1 VGQASSD
8 EDSDL
13 QALIEAH
20 RRVAHSDGLFDR
32 FIECI
37 LLAEK
42 LKKRLDE
49 LTDRRIA
56 ELLDVVVC
64 DSLQAFSPE
73 IVICE
78 QAAARLFRSPAGSFT
93 EQDRQNGKEE

>member
-1 VGQASSD
+1 MQPSD
-8 EDSDL
+8 EDLDL
-13 QALIEAH
+13 LALIEAH

-32 FIECI
+32 FLECI

-49 LTDRRIA
+49 LPDRQNA

-78 QAAARLFRSPAGSFT
+78 EAAARLFRSSAGSFT

>member
-1 VGQASSD
+1 MGQASSD

-13 QALIEAH
+13 LALIEAH
-20 RRVAHSDGLFDR
+20 RRVAHSDGLFHR

-42 LKKRLDE
+42 LKKRLGE

-78 QAAARLFRSPAGSFT
+78 QAAARLLRSPAGSFT
-93 EQDRQNGKEE
+93 EQGRQKCKEE

>member
-1 VGQASSD
+1 MEQAPD
-8 EDSDL
+8 DDFDL
-13 QALIEAH
+13 LALIEAH
-20 RRVAHSDGLFDR
+20 RRLAHSNGVFDS
-32 FIECI
+32 FLECI
-37 LLAEK
+37 LLAQK

-78 QAAARLFRSPAGSFT
+78 QAAVRLFRSPAGSLT

>member
-32 FIECI
+32 FLECI
-37 LLAEK
+37 ALAEK
-42 LKKRLDE
+42 LKKRLGE
-49 LTDRRIA
+49 LPDRRIA

-78 QAAARLFRSPAGSFT
+78 EAAARLFRSPAGSFT
-93 EQDRQNGKEE
+93 EQDRQNGNKE

>member
-1 VGQASSD
+1 MQPSD
-8 EDSDL
+8 EDFDL
-13 QALIEAH
+13 LALIESH

-32 FIECI
+32 FLECI

-49 LTDRRIA
+49 LTDRQIA
-56 ELLDVVVC
+56 ELMEAVVC

-73 IVICE
+73 MVICE
-78 QAAARLFRSPAGSFT
+78 QAAGRLLRSPAGSVS
-93 EQDRQNGKEE
+93 EQDRQSGKEE

>member
-1 VGQASSD
+1 MGQASSD

-20 RRVAHSDGLFDR
+20 RRAAHSDGLFDR
-32 FIECI
+32 FLECI

-42 LKKRLDE
+42 LKKRLGG
-49 LTDRRIA
+49 LTDRKIA
-56 ELLDVVVC
+56 ELLDAVVC

-93 EQDRQNGKEE
+93 EQSRQASSEE